1 MKKSTSSRTTINRQ
15 KKRIAFNRTLAQ
27 AHTRMG
33 PHQRRFSRIVHTR
46 GLEHISD
53 GIGYTIARPLPLICG
68 SMSLIIVVIAI
79 YLPAKQ
85 YGYTLSGFEP
95 IVAFAIGWSI
105 GMIVDYTRLLIRGK
119 RSHR

>member
-1 MKKSTSSRTTINRQ
+1 
-15 KKRIAFNRTLAQ
+15 
-27 AHTRMG
+27 MG